1 MTTVERADRVARDT
15 ILKML
20 SDEENAKVSRAEG
33 AAGLPDGEEYVD
45 LEHLEAGVQL
55 PSLRPRWRGARA
67 LRTDS
72 CALPDVAKFIYG
84 KMKNAI
90 DAAAITAVWRL
101 VVAAV
106 QVADALRDG
115 LLIDIAGYAKVR
127 RRWRRPQ
134 QT

>member
-1 MTTVERADRVARDT
+1 
-15 ILKML
+15 
-20 SDEENAKVSRAEG
+20 
-33 AAGLPDGEEYVD
+33 
-45 LEHLEAGVQL
+45 
-55 PSLRPRWRGARA
+55 
-67 LRTDS
+67 
-72 CALPDVAKFIYG
+72 VAKFIYG